1 MFEIEV
7 TYRDG
12 KPVEKLTCTS
22 AHCEL
27 GRARSGLIR
36 LRGWKVAPVH
46 ARIEHSMAGLFVEDV
61 SRGYELRVNDKQV
74 TRHGPLSPEDAI
86 AIGGYLVRVR
96 ALQPELSDEAQS
108 LAPVLE
114 DDLQEQQKS
123 SAQDS
128 QDLYQSYMEWS
139 RFVQLELFRALDLR
153 RMNLDSMDQ
162 DQVRTILSDLI
173 DEILAQVGGRMPAL
187 STETLRKIVL
197 DEAVGLG
204 PLEDL
209 IADKSVTEIMVNAYN
224 DIYVE
229 RAGRLEKTPIN
240 FSSNAAV
247 LSTIERIIS
256 PLGRR
261 IDESSPMVDARLKD
275 GSRVNAI
282 IPPLALRGA
291 CLTIRKFPDKKLT
304 TDDLIKYGS
313 INPQMVDF
321 LRTAVE
327 QRLNIVVSGGTGSG
341 KTTLL
346 NILSNFI
353 PIEERVVTVE
363 DAAELKLVQPHVV
376 ALEARPA
383 NMEGKGQVT
392 IRDLVRNCLR
402 MRPDRIVVGE
412 CRGGEA
418 LDMLQ
423 AMNTG
428 HDGSLTTGHANN
440 PRDMLRRLEV
450 MVLMAGMDLPVQAI
464 REQIAS
470 AVQLIVQQSRFGD
483 GSRRITSISEIT
495 GMEQSTIQLNEI
507 FRFQQ
512 TGFDENGRV
521 KGHFMATG
529 QIPEFYEALAQRG
542 IPVDLAIFRAGA
554 EL

>member
-12 KPVEKLTCTS
+12 SPLEKLTCTS
-22 AHCEL
+22 AYCEL
-27 GRARSGLIR
+27 GKARSGLIR

-46 ARIEHSMAGLFVEDV
+46 ARIEHSLAGLFVEDV
-61 SRGYELRVNDKQV
+61 SRGYEVRVNDAQV
-74 TRHGPLSPEDAI
+74 SRHGPLAPEDVI

-96 ALQPELSDEAQS
+96 ALHTQVGDEPES
-108 LAPVLE
+108 LTPLGE
-114 DDLQEQQKS
+114 EEGGSSPSQQEP
-123 SAQDS
+123 
-128 QDLYQSYMEWS
+128 DLYHAYMEWAQ
-139 RFVQLELFRALDLR
+139 FIQGELFRALDLR
-153 RMNLDSMDQ
+153 RMNLDSMDHE
-162 DQVRTILSDLI
+162 QVRITLSGLI
-173 DEILAQVGGRMPAL
+173 DEILQQVGGRLPAL
-187 STETLRKIVL
+187 NTETLRKIVL
-197 DEAVGLG
+197 DEAIGLG

-209 IADKSVTEIMVNAYN
+209 IADKTVSEIMVNAHD

-229 RAGRLEKTPIN
+229 RSGRLEKTPIN

-282 IPPLALRGA
+282 IPPLALRGP
-291 CLTIRKFPDKKLT
+291 CLTIRKFSEKKLT
-304 TDDLIKYGS
+304 TDDLMRFGT
-313 INPQMVDF
+313 INLQMVEF

-353 PIEERVVTVE
+353 PVEERVVTVE

-376 ALEARPA
+376 SLEARPA

-428 HDGSLTTGHANN
+428 HDGSLTTGHANS

-470 AVQLIVQQSRFGD
+470 AVQLIVQQTRFGD

-521 KGHFMATG
+521 KGYFQATG
-529 QIPEFYEALAQRG
+529 QVPEFYEALAKRG
-542 IPVDLAIFRAGA
+542 IPVNLEIFREGA
-554 EL
+554 AL